1 MRTLKQAI
9 MKETLEQLEQDAIQ
23 VKHQMKK
30 ALYRDDFYNADRY
43 ASELGEIDFKIKKL
57 KEKEQ

>member
-1 MRTLKQAI
+1 

-30 ALYRDDFYNADRY
+30 ALYKDDFYNADQY
-43 ASELGEIDFKIKKL
+43 ASELGEIEYKIKKL

>member
-1 MRTLKQAI
+1 

-30 ALYRDDFYNADRY
+30 ALYRDDFYNADQY
-43 ASELGEIDFKIKKL
+43 ASELGELEYKIKKL
-57 KEKEQ
+57 KEKKQ